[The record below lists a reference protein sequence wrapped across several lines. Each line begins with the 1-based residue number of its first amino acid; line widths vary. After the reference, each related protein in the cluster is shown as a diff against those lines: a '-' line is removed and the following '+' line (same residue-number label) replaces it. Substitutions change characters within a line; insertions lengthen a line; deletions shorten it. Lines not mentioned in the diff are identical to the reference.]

1 MVSAWASK
9 NNLILGQIK
18 TEKKSNEITAIPKLL
33 DMIDVQNC
41 TVTIDAMG
49 CQKEIAKKIIQNKA
63 NYILALKGNQGTLK
77 DDVELFFQDCIKT
90 DFKNLNYNFYSS
102 TEKAHGRIEIRN
114 VYVVNDIDWLDE
126 KKSLDSLSTII
137 MVEATREFKGKKLK
151 VVLKIKDLK
160 QH

>member
-1 MVSAWASK
+1 MVSTWASK

-49 CQKEIAKKIIQNKA
+49 FQKEIAKKIIQNKA

-114 VYVVNDIDWLDE
+114 
-126 KKSLDSLSTII
+126 
-137 MVEATREFKGKKLK
+137 
-151 VVLKIKDLK
+151 
-160 QH
+160 